1 MKNKLIEVI
10 IAIIVATTIIVGTIE
25 STHPVTSSTQEA
37 PQIGGYPAPEY
48 GYPAMPT
55 QSNDITLPGYPVMP
69 TPYKIPTGQPTPLD
83 YTPAPK
89 MTPTELVPTKDMGV

>member
-10 IAIIVATTIIVGTIE
+10 IAIIVATTIIAGAIE
-25 STHPVTSSTQEA
+25 ITHPVTSSTQEA
-37 PQIGGYPAPEY
+37 PQVGGYPAPEY
-48 GYPAMPT
+48 GYPVTTPT
-55 QSNDITLPGYPVMP
+55 DTITLPGYPVIP

-89 MTPTELVPTKDMGV
+89 MTPTDIVQ

>member
-1 MKNKLIEVI
+1 MKKLIETA
-10 IAIIVATTIIVGTIE
+10 IAIIIAASVLAGAIE
-25 STHPVTSSTQEA
+25 ANKKPVTSSTQEA
-37 PQIGGYPAPEY
+37 PQIGGYPVPEY

-69 TPYKIPTGQPTPLD
+69 TPYKIPTGQPTPKD

-89 MTPTELVPTKDMGV
+89 MTPTEGESK